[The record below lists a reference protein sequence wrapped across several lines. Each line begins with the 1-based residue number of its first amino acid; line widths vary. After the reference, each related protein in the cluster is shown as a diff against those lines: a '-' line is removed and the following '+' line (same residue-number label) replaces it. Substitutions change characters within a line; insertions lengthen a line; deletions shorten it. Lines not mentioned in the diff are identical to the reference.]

1 MTYAAWLKID
11 EYRGAFA
18 TWRRQLIVADS
29 AEAIVEALGGIAQPV
44 ELHTIEAHD
53 WLKRAAVGGGITVL
67 DLTPRKETTMGE
79 FKIKE
84 GTTVQEAVFIA
95 LGAASACWTN
105 LVGAGE
111 FESHR
116 CKAIGEE
123 LVAAIRNGKLRDEA
137 SGLSPVV
144 SRWQPLDERGQVVN
158 GPTVDLHDPREADHG

>member
-44 ELHTIEAHD
+44 ELDTIETHD
-53 WLKRAAVGGGITVL
+53 WLKQAAIGGGATVL
-67 DLTPRKETTMGE
+67 DLTPEKEATMSDFRIE
-79 FKIKE
+79 D
-84 GTTVQEAVFIA
+84 GTTVQEAVFTA

-105 LVGAGE
+105 LAGAGE
-111 FESHR
+111 FESGR

-123 LVAAIRNGKLRDEA
+123 LVAAIRNGRLRDEA
-137 SGLSPVV
+137 TGLTPVV

-158 GPTVDLHDPREADHG
+158 GPTVDLHDPREVDGG